1 MAFIYLDEEMREEA
15 EKRGEELRRIVE
27 KYKEWRKLHPERP
40 EKFWDRVRDWW
51 EFRQWKG
58 QREEEIE
65 LEDGWEPSQ
74 RKGQREEEIELEDG
88 WEPSQQQ
95 GVNVV
100 ADWVREFFSDI
111 GFLILFLIFVLI
123 VSIYLGQRV
132 LFYILSL
139 ILLSIIVVNAHK
151 FRRMIELLKG
161 VF

>member
-1 MAFIYLDEEMREEA
+1 MGFIYLDEEMRKEA

-27 KYKEWRKLHPERP
+27 KYKDWRKLHPERP
-40 EKFWDRVRDWW
+40 EEFWDKIKEWW
-51 EFRQWKG
+51 KFRKWEG
-58 QREEEIE
+58 QRETIK
-65 LEDGWEPSQ
+65 LEDDWEFTQQ
-74 RKGQREEEIELEDG
+74 R
-88 WEPSQQQ
+88 Q
-95 GVNVV
+95 GANVV
-100 ADWVREFFSDI
+100 AGWIREFFADI

-123 VSIYLGQRV
+123 ASVFLGQRV

>member
-1 MAFIYLDEEMREEA
+1 MGFIYLDEEMRKEA

-27 KYKEWRKLHPERP
+27 RYKEWRKLHPEIP
-40 EKFWDRVRDWW
+40 EGFWERVRDWW
-51 EFRQWKG
+51 RFRQWKG

-65 LEDGWEPSQ
+65 TEVGWEPAQQ
-74 RKGQREEEIELEDG
+74 R
-88 WEPSQQQ
+88 Q

-100 ADWVREFFSDI
+100 AGWVREFFADI
-111 GFLILFLIFVLI
+111 GFLILFLIFVL
-123 VSIYLGQRV
+123 VASVYLGQRV